1 LKAVIYSIERV
12 GTGTLSTMARPR
24 GGDWLVDELEAL
36 RAEGVDVVVSMLTAS
51 EARELELE
59 DEARAATAAGL
70 QFVELPTP
78 DRSTPGVSEFKA
90 LIELLEAQLC
100 DEKHV
105 VVHCRMGIGR
115 SSLVAAGILMIE
127 GVSAPNAWAAIAKA
141 RGLAVPDT
149 LVQKD
154 WLDAVLTSW

>member
-1 LKAVIYSIERV
+1 MKVNIYSIERV
-12 GTGTLSTMARPR
+12 GPGTLSTMVRPR

-36 RAEGVDVVVSMLTAS
+36 RAEGVDVVVSMLTGS

-59 DEARAATAAGL
+59 DEAHAAAAAGL

-78 DRSTPGVSEFKA
+78 DRGTPGVSEFKA
-90 LIELLEAQLC
+90 LIGLLETQLC

-127 GVSAPNAWAAIAKA
+127 GVSAPNAWAEIAKT

-149 LVQKD
+149 PAQKD